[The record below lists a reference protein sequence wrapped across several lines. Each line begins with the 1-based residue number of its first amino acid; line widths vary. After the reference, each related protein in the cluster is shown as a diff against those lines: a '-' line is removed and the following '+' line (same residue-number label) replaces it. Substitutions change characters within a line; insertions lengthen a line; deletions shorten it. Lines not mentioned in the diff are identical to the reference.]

1 MSDTLNDTDWTAKST
16 ERDLDKPTSST
27 TNRSHSPHLSL
38 HARKSLE
45 KNLNENFSKPRRK
58 CSKCRKSG
66 HNIAT
71 CPLIQKE
78 KLNARAAIADLNFS
92 LSHNPKNELLSEI
105 PDNTPIKE
113 DQKDEK
119 KCVFCRKLV
128 AVNDSGR
135 PLLFCD
141 SCVAADQLRCPI
153 RVPAQLSLLASIPFA
168 VVLRAFTENLR
179 KGLWDVTPIW
189 KFFLKKDKKLLSKK
203 SNFKK
208 NVFSKEKLVRK
219 LALKGRFGSAKQCL
233 FSSDLAECNET
244 TLFQLNHLHPE
255 ENFHCTKPDSVDYW
269 LQNPVNASEVL
280 KLIQQMPTGK
290 APGPSLLNFDMIKS
304 AVGQC
309 PEIADDLV
317 LFFNNLLSLKIKVP
331 FEMTS
336 ARLIALKKSQSKI
349 RPIAIGESFSRILAS
364 LVFNRIGKKAKEFFS
379 PFQFGIKTIDGAS
392 SAALS
397 SDVFFNS
404 SDSNY
409 IFNLDFKNAF
419 NSVSRSSI
427 LPLLQKHFPEV
438 EPFFYSFYGKSST
451 LVYEN
456 FDLLSS
462 SGVKQGDP
470 LGPFFFCLAIHPLMC
485 ELKEKFPE
493 IDIVAYMDDISVIA
507 PITILKQI
515 ATFIQQRYE
524 DIGLSLNISKCLI
537 IGHEPIDFFI
547 NDVNVP
553 FINYDQ
559 SGFRFLGCYLGN
571 IDEVKSQLS
580 TLLTQFGNELESIEN
595 LNIEKHLKFFFL
607 KICYSGK
614 FTHILRSTSPSIS
627 LEFCRIFNE
636 QRTNF
641 LAKLLEIDASQLR
654 SHIFCGTN
662 FGGVDFHKSSYLC
675 KAAFIGGGKN
685 FIYEFVNRFPEKIH
699 LIENCGS
706 SYLISLQQEIETLSP
721 NIWAKCFPSDLVEL
735 PSRSLLS
742 LPLTFAKLQKKILKV
757 LENLDYIVRLSLAKE
772 KNPVFANFLID
783 LEDSCSSC
791 LISQIPNIYGLL
803 LNDHQ
808 WTTAMRLRCFL
819 WPCSLPNDLICRC
832 KSGVTLSHILNCKY
846 FITYR
851 SLVHDSV
858 RDQLYAMCKSFNI
871 EAFIEPLVRKL
882 SSDQTDDSF
891 GKRRADLVAPGI
903 DGVLNVVDVVSVDVC
918 KNSAARL
925 VYSADSPLSNAE
937 KKKIKKI

>member
-1 MSDTLNDTDWTAKST
+1 MNKRFDRRLWLNRIVFTIFKSIPKMISKALMSVSAHY
-16 ERDLDKPTSST
+16 E
-27 TNRSHSPHLSL
+27 
-38 HARKSLE
+38 
-45 KNLNENFSKPRRK
+45 
-58 CSKCRKSG
+58 
-66 HNIAT
+66 NIA
-71 CPLIQKE
+71 
-78 KLNARAAIADLNFS
+78 
-92 LSHNPKNELLSEI
+92 
-105 PDNTPIKE
+105 
-113 DQKDEK
+113 
-119 KCVFCRKLV
+119 
-128 AVNDSGR
+128 AVR
-135 PLLFCD
+135 
-141 SCVAADQLRCPI
+141 
-153 RVPAQLSLLASIPFA
+153 
-168 VVLRAFTENLR
+168 
-179 KGLWDVTPIW
+179 
-189 KFFLKKDKKLLSKK
+189 
-203 SNFKK
+203 
-208 NVFSKEKLVRK
+208 
-219 LALKGRFGSAKQCL
+219 
-233 FSSDLAECNET
+233 
-244 TLFQLNHLHPE
+244 
-255 ENFHCTKPDSVDYW
+255 
-269 LQNPVNASEVL
+269 
-280 KLIQQMPTGK
+280 
-290 APGPSLLNFDMIKS
+290 
-304 AVGQC
+304 
-309 PEIADDLV
+309 
-317 LFFNNLLSLKIKVP
+317 
-331 FEMTS
+331 
-336 ARLIALKKSQSKI
+336 
-349 RPIAIGESFSRILAS
+349 S

-559 SGFRFLGCYLGN
+559 SGFRFL
-571 IDEVKSQLS
+571 VTKP
-580 TLLTQFGNELESIEN
+580 
-595 LNIEKHLKFFFL
+595 H
-607 KICYSGK
+607 
-614 FTHILRSTSPSIS
+614 
-627 LEFCRIFNE
+627 
-636 QRTNF
+636 
-641 LAKLLEIDASQLR
+641 
-654 SHIFCGTN
+654 FCGTN

-721 NIWAKCFPSDLVEL
+721 NIWAKCFPSDIVEL

-832 KSGVTLSHILNCKY
+832 KSVVTLSHILNCKY

-937 KKKIKKI
+937 KKKIKKYEEPLAQLGRVEHVKYQFVPFAISLFGNIDLQACTFWKILKKCY

>member
-1 MSDTLNDTDWTAKST
+1 MPPKSVT
-16 ERDLDKPTSST
+16 SKPSRGRPKNSVT
-27 TNRSHSPHLSL
+27 TCSL
-38 HARKSLE
+38 CKTVGHTKTTC
-45 KNLNENFSKPRRK
+45 PRRK
-58 CSKCRKSG
+58 VLSDE
-66 HNIAT
+66 AE
-71 CPLIQKE
+71 L
-78 KLNARAAIADLNFS
+78 AS
-92 LSHNPKNELLSEI
+92 LSSPIESIEPPHVLHSSSVSS
-105 PDNTPIKE
+105 NTKS
-113 DQKDEK
+113 
-119 KCVFCRKLV
+119 CLFCCSPV
-128 AVNDSGR
+128 SGFNVSGR
-135 PLLFCD
+135 PLLVCD
-141 SCVAADQLRCPI
+141 SCTPI
-153 RVPAQLSLLASIPFA
+153 DPCRPPFA
-168 VVLRAFTENLR
+168 IPQIILIRSLTFSLR
-179 KGLWDVTPIW
+179 KGIWNPSIFW
-189 KFFLKKDKKLLSKK
+189 KFFLSKAMSSHKK
-203 SNFKK
+203 SKYKKYLDFKNAFNSVK
-208 NVFSKEKLVRK
+208 REAIFEVIKSDFPELSSFFYHFYGKE
-219 LALKGRFGSAKQCL
+219 
-233 FSSDLAECNET
+233 SDLIFNSFGFKSSSGVKQGDPLGPLLFCLAIHK
-244 TLFQLNHLHPE
+244 TLNIIKQ
-255 ENFHCTKPDSVDYW
+255 KY
-269 LQNPVNASEVL
+269 
-280 KLIQQMPTGK
+280 
-290 APGPSLLNFDMIKS
+290 PSIKIV
-304 AVGQC
+304 AYM
-309 PEIADDLV
+309 D
-317 LFFNNLLSLKIKVP
+317 
-331 FEMTS
+331 
-336 ARLIALKKSQSKI
+336 
-349 RPIAIGESFSRILAS
+349 
-364 LVFNRIGKKAKEFFS
+364 
-379 PFQFGIKTIDGAS
+379 
-392 SAALS
+392 AALS

-438 EPFFYSFYGKSST
+438 ESFFYSFYGKSST

-721 NIWAKCFPSDLVEL
+721 NIWAKCFPSDIVEL

-772 KNPVFANFLID
+772 KNPVL
-783 LEDSCSSC
+783 
-791 LISQIPNIYGLL
+791 
-803 LNDHQ
+803 
-808 WTTAMRLRCFL
+808 
-819 WPCSLPNDLICRC
+819 
-832 KSGVTLSHILNCKY
+832 
-846 FITYR
+846 
-851 SLVHDSV
+851 
-858 RDQLYAMCKSFNI
+858 
-871 EAFIEPLVRKL
+871 
-882 SSDQTDDSF
+882 QTF
-891 GKRRADLVAPGI
+891 
-903 DGVLNVVDVVSVDVC
+903 
-918 KNSAARL
+918 
-925 VYSADSPLSNAE
+925 
-937 KKKIKKI
+937 

>member
-1 MSDTLNDTDWTAKST
+1 
-16 ERDLDKPTSST
+16 
-27 TNRSHSPHLSL
+27 
-38 HARKSLE
+38 
-45 KNLNENFSKPRRK
+45 
-58 CSKCRKSG
+58 
-66 HNIAT
+66 
-71 CPLIQKE
+71 
-78 KLNARAAIADLNFS
+78 
-92 LSHNPKNELLSEI
+92 
-105 PDNTPIKE
+105 
-113 DQKDEK
+113 
-119 KCVFCRKLV
+119 
-128 AVNDSGR
+128 
-135 PLLFCD
+135 
-141 SCVAADQLRCPI
+141 
-153 RVPAQLSLLASIPFA
+153 
-168 VVLRAFTENLR
+168 
-179 KGLWDVTPIW
+179 
-189 KFFLKKDKKLLSKK
+189 
-203 SNFKK
+203 
-208 NVFSKEKLVRK
+208 
-219 LALKGRFGSAKQCL
+219 
-233 FSSDLAECNET
+233 
-244 TLFQLNHLHPE
+244 
-255 ENFHCTKPDSVDYW
+255 
-269 LQNPVNASEVL
+269 
-280 KLIQQMPTGK
+280 
-290 APGPSLLNFDMIKS
+290 MI
-304 AVGQC
+304 
-309 PEIADDLV
+309 
-317 LFFNNLLSLKIKVP
+317 
-331 FEMTS
+331 
-336 ARLIALKKSQSKI
+336 
-349 RPIAIGESFSRILAS
+349 S
-364 LVFNRIGKKAKEFFS
+364 LVF
-379 PFQFGIKTIDGAS
+379 
-392 SAALS
+392 
-397 SDVFFNS
+397 V
-404 SDSNY
+404 
-409 IFNLDFKNAF
+409 
-419 NSVSRSSI
+419 
-427 LPLLQKHFPEV
+427 
-438 EPFFYSFYGKSST
+438 
-451 LVYEN
+451 
-456 FDLLSS
+456 
-462 SGVKQGDP
+462 
-470 LGPFFFCLAIHPLMC
+470 
-485 ELKEKFPE
+485 
-493 IDIVAYMDDISVIA
+493 
-507 PITILKQI
+507 
-515 ATFIQQRYE
+515 
-524 DIGLSLNISKCLI
+524 
-537 IGHEPIDFFI
+537 
-547 NDVNVP
+547 
-553 FINYDQ
+553 
-559 SGFRFLGCYLGN
+559 FLGCYLGN

-699 LIENCGS
+699 FIENCRS
-706 SYLISLQQEIETLSP
+706 SYLISLQQAIETLSP
-721 NIWAKCFPSDLVEL
+721 NIWAKCFPSDIVEL

-832 KSGVTLSHILNCKY
+832 KSVVTLSHILNCKY

-937 KKKIKKI
+937 KKKIKKYEEPLAQLGRVEHVKYQFVPFAISLFGNIGLSGLHFFGNFKKVLLNRSGKTMNSTFWLNRIVFCIFKSIPTMISKALLAIGVEYERNAVSRFSYSDASIVDFVSCNVANDTLVHRRKLNPVAALDFKAKEKHRKYDKEIEDANIDRNTQLVFIAFPFSINGRLSVEAETFLDDFQKMVKEKTMKRFDIFLWRSRIQFAIINRLPRFFNRIREALARQQANQDFVKEILV

>member
-1 MSDTLNDTDWTAKST
+1 M
-16 ERDLDKPTSST
+16 P
-27 TNRSHSPHLSL
+27 
-38 HARKSLE
+38 
-45 KNLNENFSKPRRK
+45 
-58 CSKCRKSG
+58 
-66 HNIAT
+66 
-71 CPLIQKE
+71 
-78 KLNARAAIADLNFS
+78 
-92 LSHNPKNELLSEI
+92 
-105 PDNTPIKE
+105 
-113 DQKDEK
+113 
-119 KCVFCRKLV
+119 
-128 AVNDSGR
+128 
-135 PLLFCD
+135 
-141 SCVAADQLRCPI
+141 
-153 RVPAQLSLLASIPFA
+153 
-168 VVLRAFTENLR
+168 VLR
-179 KGLWDVTPIW
+179 I
-189 KFFLKKDKKLLSKK
+189 LS
-203 SNFKK
+203 SR
-208 NVFSKEKLVRK
+208 LV
-219 LALKGRFGSAKQCL
+219 S
-233 FSSDLAECNET
+233 
-244 TLFQLNHLHPE
+244 
-255 ENFHCTKPDSVDYW
+255 
-269 LQNPVNASEVL
+269 
-280 KLIQQMPTGK
+280 
-290 APGPSLLNFDMIKS
+290 
-304 AVGQC
+304 
-309 PEIADDLV
+309 
-317 LFFNNLLSLKIKVP
+317 
-331 FEMTS
+331 
-336 ARLIALKKSQSKI
+336 
-349 RPIAIGESFSRILAS
+349 
-364 LVFNRIGKKAKEFFS
+364 KEFFS

-392 SAALS
+392 SAAVS

-451 LVYEN
+451 LVYEY

-470 LGPFFFCLAIHPLMC
+470 LGPLFFCLAIHPLMC

-571 IDEVKSQLS
+571 IDEVKGQLS

-595 LNIEKHLKFFFL
+595 LNIEKHLKYFFL

-662 FGGVDFHKSSYLC
+662 FGGVYFHKSSYLC

-706 SYLISLQQEIETLSP
+706 SYLISLQQEIETVSP
-721 NIWAKCFPSDLVEL
+721 NIWAKCFPSDIVEL

-772 KNPVFANFLID
+772 KIPVFANFLID

-791 LISQIPNIYGLL
+791 LISQIPNIYSLL

-808 WTTAMRLRCFL
+808 WTTAMRMRCFL
-819 WPCSLPNDLICRC
+819 
-832 KSGVTLSHILNCKY
+832 
-846 FITYR
+846 
-851 SLVHDSV
+851 
-858 RDQLYAMCKSFNI
+858 
-871 EAFIEPLVRKL
+871 
-882 SSDQTDDSF
+882 
-891 GKRRADLVAPGI
+891 
-903 DGVLNVVDVVSVDVC
+903 
-918 KNSAARL
+918 
-925 VYSADSPLSNAE
+925 
-937 KKKIKKI
+937 

>member
-1 MSDTLNDTDWTAKST
+1 
-16 ERDLDKPTSST
+16 
-27 TNRSHSPHLSL
+27 
-38 HARKSLE
+38 
-45 KNLNENFSKPRRK
+45 
-58 CSKCRKSG
+58 
-66 HNIAT
+66 
-71 CPLIQKE
+71 
-78 KLNARAAIADLNFS
+78 
-92 LSHNPKNELLSEI
+92 
-105 PDNTPIKE
+105 
-113 DQKDEK
+113 
-119 KCVFCRKLV
+119 
-128 AVNDSGR
+128 
-135 PLLFCD
+135 
-141 SCVAADQLRCPI
+141 
-153 RVPAQLSLLASIPFA
+153 
-168 VVLRAFTENLR
+168 
-179 KGLWDVTPIW
+179 
-189 KFFLKKDKKLLSKK
+189 
-203 SNFKK
+203 
-208 NVFSKEKLVRK
+208 
-219 LALKGRFGSAKQCL
+219 
-233 FSSDLAECNET
+233 
-244 TLFQLNHLHPE
+244 
-255 ENFHCTKPDSVDYW
+255 
-269 LQNPVNASEVL
+269 
-280 KLIQQMPTGK
+280 MPTGK
-290 APGPSLLNFDMIKS
+290 ASGPSLLNFDMIKS

-317 LFFNNLLSLKIKVP
+317 LFFNNLLTLKIKVP

-654 SHIFCGTN
+654 SHLFCGTN

-685 FIYEFVNRFPEKIH
+685 FVYEFVNRFPEKIH

-721 NIWAKCFPSDLVEL
+721 NIWAKCFPSDIVEL

-832 KSGVTLSHILNCKY
+832 KSVVTLSHILNCKY

-937 KKKIKKI
+937 KKKIKKYEEPLAQLGRVEHVKYQFVPFAISLFGNIGPSGLHFLENFKKSITE

>member
-1 MSDTLNDTDWTAKST
+1 
-16 ERDLDKPTSST
+16 
-27 TNRSHSPHLSL
+27 
-38 HARKSLE
+38 
-45 KNLNENFSKPRRK
+45 
-58 CSKCRKSG
+58 
-66 HNIAT
+66 
-71 CPLIQKE
+71 
-78 KLNARAAIADLNFS
+78 
-92 LSHNPKNELLSEI
+92 
-105 PDNTPIKE
+105 
-113 DQKDEK
+113 
-119 KCVFCRKLV
+119 
-128 AVNDSGR
+128 
-135 PLLFCD
+135 
-141 SCVAADQLRCPI
+141 
-153 RVPAQLSLLASIPFA
+153 
-168 VVLRAFTENLR
+168 
-179 KGLWDVTPIW
+179 
-189 KFFLKKDKKLLSKK
+189 
-203 SNFKK
+203 
-208 NVFSKEKLVRK
+208 
-219 LALKGRFGSAKQCL
+219 
-233 FSSDLAECNET
+233 
-244 TLFQLNHLHPE
+244 
-255 ENFHCTKPDSVDYW
+255 
-269 LQNPVNASEVL
+269 
-280 KLIQQMPTGK
+280 
-290 APGPSLLNFDMIKS
+290 
-304 AVGQC
+304 
-309 PEIADDLV
+309 
-317 LFFNNLLSLKIKVP
+317 
-331 FEMTS
+331 
-336 ARLIALKKSQSKI
+336 
-349 RPIAIGESFSRILAS
+349 
-364 LVFNRIGKKAKEFFS
+364 
-379 PFQFGIKTIDGAS
+379 
-392 SAALS
+392 
-397 SDVFFNS
+397 
-404 SDSNY
+404 
-409 IFNLDFKNAF
+409 
-419 NSVSRSSI
+419 
-427 LPLLQKHFPEV
+427 
-438 EPFFYSFYGKSST
+438 
-451 LVYEN
+451 
-456 FDLLSS
+456 
-462 SGVKQGDP
+462 
-470 LGPFFFCLAIHPLMC
+470 
-485 ELKEKFPE
+485 
-493 IDIVAYMDDISVIA
+493 MDDISVIA

-571 IDEVKSQLS
+571 IDEVKGQLS
-580 TLLTQFGNELESIEN
+580 TLSTQFGNELESIEN

-627 LEFCRIFNE
+627 LEFS
-636 QRTNF
+636 
-641 LAKLLEIDASQLR
+641 KLLEIDASQLR

-706 SYLISLQQEIETLSP
+706 SYLISLQQEIETHSP
-721 NIWAKCFPSDLVEL
+721 NIWAKCFPSDIVEL

-742 LPLTFAKLQKKILKV
+742 LPLTYAKLQKKILKV

-783 LEDSCSSC
+783 LEDNCSSC

-808 WTTAMRLRCFL
+808 WTTAMRMRCFL

-832 KSGVTLSHILNCKY
+832 KSVVTLSHILNCKY

-851 SLVHDSV
+851 SIVHDSV

-925 VYSADSPLSNAE
+925 VYSADSPLSNALGRVE
-937 KKKIKKI
+937 HVKYQFVPFAISLFGNIGPSGLHFFENFKKVLLNRSGKTMNSTFWLNRIVFCIFKSIPTMISRALLAIGVEYERNAVSRFSNSDACLEDIEF